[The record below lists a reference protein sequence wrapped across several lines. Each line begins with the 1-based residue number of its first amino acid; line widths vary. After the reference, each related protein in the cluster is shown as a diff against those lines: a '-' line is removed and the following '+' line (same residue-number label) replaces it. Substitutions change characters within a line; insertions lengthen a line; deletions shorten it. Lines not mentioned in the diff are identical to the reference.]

1 LSSSASNSGSAGP
14 SLGPA
19 LKDLRVQRG
28 LSGKRLAELAGL
40 SQSKISRIETGV
52 TTPSEADV
60 VRLTGAL
67 GADETLTR
75 QLLAEA
81 RRSRERVK
89 EWESGEVDLASRQ
102 QETEH
107 IEAAATDFKVFQ
119 PTLVIGLLQI
129 SSYAEAVLSA
139 MQKLA
144 APDLSGTPARAVSA
158 RVHRQEILDEETRR
172 FDFVMTEAALS
183 NRYCSAEDM
192 LAQIRRI
199 EQMAQRPNITISIIP
214 NDLPGWTV
222 PPLHAFSIYDDR
234 YVFVDLFDTGLSKH
248 DESEDGFYG
257 RVFAAM
263 KAQAVT
269 EIKPVLKK
277 YRDLYLAELTRDDHT
292 AG

>member
-1 LSSSASNSGSAGP
+1 MSLSANNSGSAGS

-19 LKDLRVQRG
+19 LKDLRLQRG
-28 LSGKRLAELAGL
+28 LSGKHLAELAGM
-40 SQSKISRIETGV
+40 SQSKISRIETGL
-52 TTPSEADV
+52 TMPSDADV
-60 VRLTGAL
+60 ARLSGAL

-75 QLLAEA
+75 ELLAEA
-81 RRSRERVK
+81 RRSREPAN

-107 IEAAATDFKVFQ
+107 IEVTATDIKVFQ
-119 PTLVIGLLQI
+119 PTLVVGLLQI
-129 SSYAEAVLSA
+129 SPYAEAVLTA

-144 APDLSGTPARAVSA
+144 GPDLSGTPIRAVSA
-158 RVHRQEILDEETRR
+158 RVHRQGILDEETKK

-199 EQMAQRPNITISIIP
+199 EQIAQRPNVTISVIP
-214 NDLPGWTV
+214 NDLPCWSV
-222 PPLHAFSIYDDR
+222 PPVHAFSIYDDK

-248 DESEDGFYG
+248 DESEGGFYG

-263 KAQAVT
+263 KAQAT
-269 EIKPVLKK
+269 TDIGPLLNKH
-277 YRDLYLAELTRDDHT
+277 RRIYLAELTRDEPG
-292 AG
+292 AS